1 MRRASWRYTLPVIA
15 LTFAAPASAQR
26 SRRTASPVIQ
36 ILQSAPDARSRAQAA
51 LTLGEMHAAE
61 AMPALQGALSDGEPV
76 VRAAAATALGA
87 LGDPAAMAALRAHAS
102 DPDGDVRAAVED
114 ALASLRAG
122 PVDWSQARFVVGAGT
137 LADNTQ
143 NDPERVRAMQRS
155 IRDALRGRPTL
166 VVRDGALPAPASARI
181 RRGALRAYSLDG
193 GLNRLAR
200 VQQGD
205 APAVRAEVTFV
216 IVAQPARA
224 IVGMVQG
231 AATAR
236 LYPGATEQSLVEAE
250 HTAIEH
256 AVRGALRDIER
267 ALPSALR

>member
-1 MRRASWRYTLPVIA
+1 MRRAGWRYSLPVIV
-15 LTFAAPASAQR
+15 LTLASPAQAQR
-26 SRRTASPVIQ
+26 SRRAASPVVR

-51 LTLGEMHAAE
+51 ITLGEMRASE
-61 AMPALQGALSDGEPV
+61 AMPALQAALSDGDAV
-76 VRAAAATALGA
+76 VRVAAASALGA
-87 LGDPAAMAALRAHAS
+87 LGEPSATAALQAHAA
-102 DPDGDVRAAVED
+102 DADGDVRAAIAD
-114 ALASLRAG
+114 ALSSLRAAT
-122 PVDWSQARFVVGAGT
+122 VDWSQARFVLGAGT

-143 NDPERVRAMQRS
+143 NDPARVSAMQRS

-166 VVRDGALPAPASARI
+166 VVRDGALPAAATARM

-200 VQQGD
+200 VPQGD
-205 APAVRAEVTFV
+205 GAAVRAEVTFV

-236 LYPGATEQSLVEAE
+236 IYPGASAESVAETERVV
-250 HTAIEH
+250 IEH

-267 ALPSALR
+267 ALPNALR

>member
-1 MRRASWRYTLPVIA
+1 VIA
-15 LTFAAPASAQR
+15 LTMASPAAAQR
-26 SRRTASPVIQ
+26 SRRAASPVIQ
-36 ILQSAPDARSRAQAA
+36 ILQTAPDARSRAQAA
-51 LTLGEMHAAE
+51 ITLGEMRSPE
-61 AMPALQGALSDGEPV
+61 ALPALQAALADRDAL
-76 VRAAAATALGA
+76 VRVAAASAMGA
-87 LGDPAAMAALRAHAS
+87 LGDPAALSALRAHAS

-114 ALASLRAG
+114 ALARLRAG

-143 NDPERVRAMQRS
+143 NDPARVRAMQRS
-155 IRDALRGRPTL
+155 IQGALRGRPTL
-166 VVRDGALPAPASARI
+166 VVREGALPAPAMARV

-193 GLNRLAR
+193 GLNRLVR
-200 VQQGD
+200 IQQGD

-236 LYPGATEQSLVEAE
+236 LYAGATEERIAEAE

-256 AVRGALRDIER
+256 AVRGALRDLER